1 MLASQDRKRIREYI
15 AEQNLIAAIEL
26 DERIGYSASNLAGQP
41 YKGRNGRVE
50 GTRELVIHPHFV
62 LVYEVDSQWGKVY
75 ILRVLHT
82 AQKWPQRGCP
92 DIKTSDGD
100 ARTMNNDELVTR
112 RAQAIAEDR
121 CFSKGRLRDEFRM
134 KPAPGAEPVKWY
146 KNSYGGRFAVYR
158 IADCVPMRE
167 KRPLTSKQQLAGQQ
181 LSVLSRLNSTSGRMA
196 RQAYDWLS
204 LAPLFLD
211 TETTGLDNTAEAL
224 EIGLTDA
231 AGQVVFETRL
241 KPTVAIGAQAAA
253 VHGISEQ
260 ALCGAPSWTDV
271 ARQLRHAIG
280 DRPVIIFNAR
290 FDIRILKQ
298 TAAAHSDPADWLEE
312 LTVYC
317 AMELAAGYY
326 GATNRYGTISLACA
340 ASQAGLTWEGQAHS
354 AIADARM
361 TAGVVNAIAAYH
373 LELLQEQA
381 RLKI

>member
-1 MLASQDRKRIREYI
+1 
-15 AEQNLIAAIEL
+15 
-26 DERIGYSASNLAGQP
+26 
-41 YKGRNGRVE
+41 
-50 GTRELVIHPHFV
+50 
-62 LVYEVDSQWGKVY
+62 
-75 ILRVLHT
+75 
-82 AQKWPQRGCP
+82 
-92 DIKTSDGD
+92 
-100 ARTMNNDELVTR
+100 MNNDELVTR

-146 KNSYGGRFAVYR
+146 KNTYGGRFAVYR
-158 IADCVPMRE
+158 IADCVPMRG
-167 KRPLTSKQQLAGQQ
+167 KRPLTSKQQLAGQR

-260 ALCGAPSWTDV
+260 VLCGAPSWTDV

-280 DRPVIIFNAR
+280 
-290 FDIRILKQ
+290 
-298 TAAAHSDPADWLEE
+298 
-312 LTVYC
+312 
-317 AMELAAGYY
+317 
-326 GATNRYGTISLACA
+326 
-340 ASQAGLTWEGQAHS
+340 
-354 AIADARM
+354 
-361 TAGVVNAIAAYH
+361 
-373 LELLQEQA
+373 
-381 RLKI
+381 

>member
-1 MLASQDRKRIREYI
+1 
-15 AEQNLIAAIEL
+15 
-26 DERIGYSASNLAGQP
+26 
-41 YKGRNGRVE
+41 
-50 GTRELVIHPHFV
+50 
-62 LVYEVDSQWGKVY
+62 
-75 ILRVLHT
+75 
-82 AQKWPQRGCP
+82 
-92 DIKTSDGD
+92 
-100 ARTMNNDELVTR
+100 MNHDELATR

-146 KNSYGGRFAVYR
+146 KNTYGGRFAVYR
-158 IADCVPMRE
+158 IADCVTMRE
-167 KRPLTSKQQLAGQQ
+167 KRPLTSKQLLAGQR

-224 EIGLTDA
+224 EIGLTDVA
-231 AGQVVFETRL
+231 VFETRL
-241 KPTVAIGAQAAA
+241 KPTVAIGVQAAA

-298 TAAAHSDPADWLEE
+298 TAAAHSDPTDWLEE
-312 LTVYC
+312 MTVYC

-326 GATNRYGTISLACA
+326 RATNRYGTISLASA
-340 ASQAGLTWEGQAHS
+340 ASQAGLTWEGLAHS

>member
-1 MLASQDRKRIREYI
+1 
-15 AEQNLIAAIEL
+15 
-26 DERIGYSASNLAGQP
+26 
-41 YKGRNGRVE
+41 
-50 GTRELVIHPHFV
+50 
-62 LVYEVDSQWGKVY
+62 
-75 ILRVLHT
+75 
-82 AQKWPQRGCP
+82 
-92 DIKTSDGD
+92 
-100 ARTMNNDELVTR
+100 MNNDELATR

-121 CFSKGRLRDEFRM
+121 CFSKERLRDEFRM

-146 KNSYGGRFAVYR
+146 KNTYGGRFAVYR

-167 KRPLTSKQQLAGQQ
+167 KRPLTSKQLLAGQR

-231 AGQVVFETRL
+231 SGQVVFETRL

-312 LTVYC
+312 LTV
-317 AMELAAGYY
+317 
-326 GATNRYGTISLACA
+326 
-340 ASQAGLTWEGQAHS
+340 
-354 AIADARM
+354 
-361 TAGVVNAIAAYH
+361 
-373 LELLQEQA
+373 
-381 RLKI
+381 

>member
-1 MLASQDRKRIREYI
+1 
-15 AEQNLIAAIEL
+15 
-26 DERIGYSASNLAGQP
+26 
-41 YKGRNGRVE
+41 
-50 GTRELVIHPHFV
+50 
-62 LVYEVDSQWGKVY
+62 
-75 ILRVLHT
+75 
-82 AQKWPQRGCP
+82 
-92 DIKTSDGD
+92 
-100 ARTMNNDELVTR
+100 MNNDELATR

-121 CFSKGRLRDEFRM
+121 CFSKERLRDEFRM

-146 KNSYGGRFAVYR
+146 KNTYGGRFAVYR

-167 KRPLTSKQQLAGQQ
+167 KRPLTSKQLLAGQR

-231 AGQVVFETRL
+231 SGQVVFETRL

-271 ARQLRHAIG
+271 ARQLRHA
-280 DRPVIIFNAR
+280 
-290 FDIRILKQ
+290 
-298 TAAAHSDPADWLEE
+298 LEE

-373 LELLQEQA
+373 LELLQ
-381 RLKI
+381 

>member
-1 MLASQDRKRIREYI
+1 
-15 AEQNLIAAIEL
+15 
-26 DERIGYSASNLAGQP
+26 
-41 YKGRNGRVE
+41 
-50 GTRELVIHPHFV
+50 
-62 LVYEVDSQWGKVY
+62 
-75 ILRVLHT
+75 
-82 AQKWPQRGCP
+82 
-92 DIKTSDGD
+92 
-100 ARTMNNDELVTR
+100 MNNDELATR

-146 KNSYGGRFAVYR
+146 KNTYGGRFAVYR

-167 KRPLTSKQQLAGQQ
+167 KRPLTSKQQLAGQR

-290 FDIRILKQ
+290 FTYRKLKNQ
-298 TAAAHSDPADWLEE
+298 TIPLSTP
-312 LTVYC
+312 Y
-317 AMELAAGYY
+317 
-326 GATNRYGTISLACA
+326 AT
-340 ASQAGLTWEGQAHS
+340 
-354 AIADARM
+354 
-361 TAGVVNAIAAYH
+361 
-373 LELLQEQA
+373 
-381 RLKI
+381 

>member
-1 MLASQDRKRIREYI
+1 
-15 AEQNLIAAIEL
+15 
-26 DERIGYSASNLAGQP
+26 
-41 YKGRNGRVE
+41 
-50 GTRELVIHPHFV
+50 
-62 LVYEVDSQWGKVY
+62 
-75 ILRVLHT
+75 
-82 AQKWPQRGCP
+82 
-92 DIKTSDGD
+92 
-100 ARTMNNDELVTR
+100 MNNDELATR

-146 KNSYGGRFAVYR
+146 KNTYGGRFAVYR

-167 KRPLTSKQQLAGQQ
+167 KRPLTSKQLLAGQR

-231 AGQVVFETRL
+231 SGQVVFETRL

-298 TAAAHSDPADWLEE
+298 TAAAHSDPADRAGRNDGILCDGAGGRILWGHQPLWHDFTGQCCQPGRID
-312 LTVYC
+312 LGRAGTLSDRRRTDDGRGGKRYC
-317 AMELAAGYY
+317 CISSGTAAGTGTAENLTAWPVYR
-326 GATNRYGTISLACA
+326 NHLRYPDVNPPLVAVSMLMLMYVYISIN
-340 ASQAGLTWEGQAHS
+340 EG
-354 AIADARM
+354 
-361 TAGVVNAIAAYH
+361 
-373 LELLQEQA
+373 
-381 RLKI
+381 

>member
-1 MLASQDRKRIREYI
+1 
-15 AEQNLIAAIEL
+15 
-26 DERIGYSASNLAGQP
+26 
-41 YKGRNGRVE
+41 
-50 GTRELVIHPHFV
+50 
-62 LVYEVDSQWGKVY
+62 
-75 ILRVLHT
+75 
-82 AQKWPQRGCP
+82 
-92 DIKTSDGD
+92 
-100 ARTMNNDELVTR
+100 MNNDELATR

-121 CFSKGRLRDEFRM
+121 CFSKERLRDEFRM

-146 KNSYGGRFAVYR
+146 KNTYGGRFAVYR

-167 KRPLTSKQQLAGQQ
+167 KRPLTSKQLLAGQR

-231 AGQVVFETRL
+231 SGQVVFETRL

-340 ASQAGLTWEGQAHS
+340 ASQA
-354 AIADARM
+354 D
-361 TAGVVNAIAAYH
+361 
-373 LELLQEQA
+373 
-381 RLKI
+381 

>member
-1 MLASQDRKRIREYI
+1 
-15 AEQNLIAAIEL
+15 
-26 DERIGYSASNLAGQP
+26 
-41 YKGRNGRVE
+41 
-50 GTRELVIHPHFV
+50 
-62 LVYEVDSQWGKVY
+62 
-75 ILRVLHT
+75 
-82 AQKWPQRGCP
+82 
-92 DIKTSDGD
+92 
-100 ARTMNNDELVTR
+100 MNNDELATR

-146 KNSYGGRFAVYR
+146 KNTYGGRFAVYR

-167 KRPLTSKQQLAGQQ
+167 KRPLTSKQQLAGQR

-253 VHGISEQ
+253 VHGISKQ

-290 FDIRILKQ
+290 F
-298 TAAAHSDPADWLEE
+298 T
-312 LTVYC
+312 Y
-317 AMELAAGYY
+317 
-326 GATNRYGTISLACA
+326 
-340 ASQAGLTWEGQAHS
+340 
-354 AIADARM
+354 
-361 TAGVVNAIAAYH
+361 
-373 LELLQEQA
+373 
-381 RLKI
+381 

>member
-1 MLASQDRKRIREYI
+1 MKQRAFAANQSLTVQGWDKLTLLHMMVAS
-15 AEQNLIAAIEL
+15 
-26 DERIGYSASNLAGQP
+26 
-41 YKGRNGRVE
+41 
-50 GTRELVIHPHFV
+50 H
-62 LVYEVDSQWGKVY
+62 
-75 ILRVLHT
+75 RVLLHT
-82 AQKWPQRGCP
+82 
-92 DIKTSDGD
+92 
-100 ARTMNNDELVTR
+100 
-112 RAQAIAEDR
+112 
-121 CFSKGRLRDEFRM
+121 
-134 KPAPGAEPVKWY
+134 
-146 KNSYGGRFAVYR
+146 
-158 IADCVPMRE
+158 
-167 KRPLTSKQQLAGQQ
+167 
-181 LSVLSRLNSTSGRMA
+181 STSGRMA

-224 EIGLTDA
+224 EIGLTDVA
-231 AGQVVFETRL
+231 VFETRL
-241 KPTVAIGAQAAA
+241 KPTVAIGVQAAA

-312 LTVYC
+312 MTVYC

-326 GATNRYGTISLACA
+326 RATNRYGMISLASA
-340 ASQAGLTWEGQAHS
+340 ASQAGLTWEGLAHS

>member
-1 MLASQDRKRIREYI
+1 
-15 AEQNLIAAIEL
+15 
-26 DERIGYSASNLAGQP
+26 
-41 YKGRNGRVE
+41 
-50 GTRELVIHPHFV
+50 
-62 LVYEVDSQWGKVY
+62 
-75 ILRVLHT
+75 
-82 AQKWPQRGCP
+82 
-92 DIKTSDGD
+92 
-100 ARTMNNDELVTR
+100 
-112 RAQAIAEDR
+112 
-121 CFSKGRLRDEFRM
+121 
-134 KPAPGAEPVKWY
+134 
-146 KNSYGGRFAVYR
+146 
-158 IADCVPMRE
+158 
-167 KRPLTSKQQLAGQQ
+167 
-181 LSVLSRLNSTSGRMA
+181 MA

-211 TETTGLDNTAEAL
+211 TETTGLDNTAKAL

-231 AGQVVFETRL
+231 TGQVVFETRL

-326 GATNRYGTISLACA
+326 GGR
-340 ASQAGLTWEGQAHS
+340 
-354 AIADARM
+354 
-361 TAGVVNAIAAYH
+361 
-373 LELLQEQA
+373 LEFG
-381 RLKI
+381 K

>member
-1 MLASQDRKRIREYI
+1 
-15 AEQNLIAAIEL
+15 
-26 DERIGYSASNLAGQP
+26 
-41 YKGRNGRVE
+41 
-50 GTRELVIHPHFV
+50 
-62 LVYEVDSQWGKVY
+62 
-75 ILRVLHT
+75 
-82 AQKWPQRGCP
+82 
-92 DIKTSDGD
+92 
-100 ARTMNNDELVTR
+100 MNNDELVTR

-167 KRPLTSKQQLAGQQ
+167 KRPLTSKQQLAGQR

-211 TETTGLDNTAEAL
+211 TETTGLDNTAEAT

-280 DRPVIIFNAR
+280 DRPVIIFNSR

-312 LTVYC
+312 MTVYC

-340 ASQAGLTWEGQAHS
+340 ASRAGLTSGRAGTLSDRRRTDGGRGGKRYCCISSGTAAGTGPAENLTDWPVYRNHLRYPDVNPPLVTVSMLMLMYAYISINEG
-354 AIADARM
+354 
-361 TAGVVNAIAAYH
+361 
-373 LELLQEQA
+373 
-381 RLKI
+381 

>member
-1 MLASQDRKRIREYI
+1 
-15 AEQNLIAAIEL
+15 
-26 DERIGYSASNLAGQP
+26 
-41 YKGRNGRVE
+41 
-50 GTRELVIHPHFV
+50 
-62 LVYEVDSQWGKVY
+62 
-75 ILRVLHT
+75 
-82 AQKWPQRGCP
+82 
-92 DIKTSDGD
+92 
-100 ARTMNNDELVTR
+100 MNNDELATR

-146 KNSYGGRFAVYR
+146 KNTYGGRFAVYR

-167 KRPLTSKQQLAGQQ
+167 KRPLTSKQQLAGQR

-253 VHGISEQ
+253 V
-260 ALCGAPSWTDV
+260 L
-271 ARQLRHAIG
+271 
-280 DRPVIIFNAR
+280 NAR

-381 RLKI
+381 RLEI

>member
-1 MLASQDRKRIREYI
+1 
-15 AEQNLIAAIEL
+15 
-26 DERIGYSASNLAGQP
+26 
-41 YKGRNGRVE
+41 
-50 GTRELVIHPHFV
+50 
-62 LVYEVDSQWGKVY
+62 
-75 ILRVLHT
+75 
-82 AQKWPQRGCP
+82 
-92 DIKTSDGD
+92 
-100 ARTMNNDELVTR
+100 
-112 RAQAIAEDR
+112 
-121 CFSKGRLRDEFRM
+121 
-134 KPAPGAEPVKWY
+134 
-146 KNSYGGRFAVYR
+146 
-158 IADCVPMRE
+158 
-167 KRPLTSKQQLAGQQ
+167 
-181 LSVLSRLNSTSGRMA
+181 MA

-271 ARQLRHAIG
+271 VRQLRHAIG
-280 DRPVIIFNAR
+280 DRPVIIFNSR

-312 LTVYC
+312 MTVYC

-326 GATNRYGTISLACA
+326 GATNRYGTISLASA

-361 TAGVVNAIAAYH
+361 AAGGGKRYCCISSGTAAGTGPAENLTDWPVYRNHLRYPDVNPPLVTVSMLMLMYAYISIN
-373 LELLQEQA
+373 EG
-381 RLKI
+381 

>member
-1 MLASQDRKRIREYI
+1 
-15 AEQNLIAAIEL
+15 
-26 DERIGYSASNLAGQP
+26 
-41 YKGRNGRVE
+41 
-50 GTRELVIHPHFV
+50 
-62 LVYEVDSQWGKVY
+62 
-75 ILRVLHT
+75 
-82 AQKWPQRGCP
+82 
-92 DIKTSDGD
+92 
-100 ARTMNNDELVTR
+100 MNNDELATR

-146 KNSYGGRFAVYR
+146 KNTYGGRFAVYR

-167 KRPLTSKQQLAGQQ
+167 KRPLTSKQQLAGQR

-241 KPTVAIGAQAAA
+241 KPTVSIGAQAAA

-260 ALCGAPSWTDV
+260 ALCGAPLWTDV

-280 DRPVIIFNAR
+280 GRPVIIFNAR

-298 TAAAHSDPADWLEE
+298 TAAAHRDPADWLEE

-326 GATNRYGTISLACA
+326 GATNRYGTISLASA